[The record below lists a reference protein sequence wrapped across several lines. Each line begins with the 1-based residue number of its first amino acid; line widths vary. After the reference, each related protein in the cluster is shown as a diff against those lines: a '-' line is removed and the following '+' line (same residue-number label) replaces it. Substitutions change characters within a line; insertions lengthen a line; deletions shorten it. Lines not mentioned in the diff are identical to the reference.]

1 MNKLT
6 LESSIS
12 ELRTDNRLCS
22 TTLLNLRERSG
33 ATTQEWNEAVK
44 QKKVEVLNYQ
54 PPHVIKNWRDR
65 KTFVP
70 DKREG

>member
-1 MNKLT
+1 MRHKT
-6 LESSIS
+6 LLSEMA
-12 ELRTDNRLCS
+12 ELRTTNRICS

-33 ATTQEWNEAVK
+33 ATTQEWNEAIT